1 MPVNLFAGCVIGV
14 LVVFLEISLAA
25 LIFSGELSEF
35 FGAGI
40 GILLLGTLIS
50 LLVAVCFSGFK
61 ISVSLPQDVPA
72 AIIAVLAATLV
83 AQPDIGN
90 PAEAFATVV
99 FVMVCSTLL
108 TGVMLW
114 CVGHFSL
121 GKVVRFLP
129 YPVIGGF
136 MAGTGWL
143 LFVGGIGVLNPGGIN
158 AGLFNAESMV
168 QWLPALLLGSVM
180 LLATRRYSHPLVMPA
195 VVLFA
200 LFTFFLSLILINGS
214 FSAAIEFAMSRGWLL
229 GRMPEAE
236 FWRPVPLSLLGEV
249 NWSAILG
256 NTLVMVS
263 VFLISTVSLL
273 LNCSGLEIITRSDV
287 DLNRELKIVGL
298 ANIASAGVGSSANYH
313 MLSLSTLNYRLGA
326 TTRVAGATVAVV
338 VALTI
343 VFGAGVLAN
352 TPKLVLAGFLIYLGL
367 GFLTEWLYDG
377 WFKLPGS
384 DYFLVWLI
392 LSTIALMGLLQG
404 VILGVI
410 VAAALFVFAYTKTS
424 LVRHTFTRNKYQ
436 SHIMRSPEIEK
447 RLEEKG
453 EGFLVVELQGFVFFG
468 MAHQLLDN
476 IKYRIKDTAQSRLR
490 YLLLDFRLVT
500 GFDSSASYSFS
511 RLLQVASE
519 SGITVGLSNISPE
532 VQRILNQHEN
542 VMSYRVPVFDDL
554 DEGVA
559 WFDNKD
565 LLIDETHTEQQSLIA
580 YLRQTLPE
588 SSESEGAVEVRV
600 TKFMQHLEMKAGAV
614 LLHEGDAVDYV
625 YFIES
630 GEVSIQT
637 VRPGKKA
644 KVLRI
649 QSAGTVFGEIGIYSS
664 DTATATVVV
673 SKNAALYR
681 MSKSDLDRLDREDP
695 QLSIVVHRLI
705 AKTLGRKLRQVNSSL
720 VALHE

>member
-614 LLHEGDAVDYV
+614 LLNEGDAVDYV

-673 SKNAALYR
+673 SKDAALYR

>member
-200 LFTFFLSLILINGS
+200 LFTFYLSLILINGS

-468 MAHQLLDN
+468 MAHQLLDK

-580 YLRQTLPE
+580 YLRQSLPE
-588 SSESEGAVEVRV
+588 SIDSEGAVEVRV

-673 SKNAALYR
+673 SKDAALYR

>member
-468 MAHQLLDN
+468 MAHQLLDK

-559 WFDNKD
+559 WFDSKD

-580 YLRQTLPE
+580 YLRQSLPE

-673 SKNAALYR
+673 SKDAALYR

>member
-352 TPKLVLAGFLIYLGL
+352 TPKLILAGFLIYLGL

-559 WFDNKD
+559 WFDSKD

-673 SKNAALYR
+673 SKDAALYR

>member
-468 MAHQLLDN
+468 MAHQLLDK

-559 WFDNKD
+559 WFDSKD

-580 YLRQTLPE
+580 YLRQSLPE

-614 LLHEGDAVDYV
+614 LLNEGDAVDYV

-673 SKNAALYR
+673 SKDAALYR

>member
-61 ISVSLPQDVPA
+61 ILVSLPQDVPA

-83 AQPDIGN
+83 AQPAMGN

-143 LFVGGIGVLNPGGIN
+143 LVVGGIGVLNPGGIN
-158 AGLFNAESMV
+158 AGLFNSESMV

-200 LFTFFLSLILINGS
+200 LLTFFLSLILINGS

-236 FWRPVPLSLLGEV
+236 FWRPVPWSLFGDV

-298 ANIASAGVGSSANYH
+298 ANIASASVGSSANYH
-313 MLSLSTLNYRLGA
+313 MLSLSTLTYRLGA

-392 LSTIALMGLLQG
+392 LSTIALVGLLQG

-453 EGFLVVELQGFVFFG
+453 DGFLVVELQGFVFFG
-468 MAHQLLDN
+468 MAHQLLDK
-476 IKYRIKDTAQSRLR
+476 IKYRIKDTAQSTLR

-542 VMSYRVPVFDDL
+542 VMSYQVPVFDDL

-565 LLIDETHTEQQSLIA
+565 LLIDETCTEQQSLIA
-580 YLRQTLPE
+580 YLRQSLPE

-600 TKFMQHLEMKAGAV
+600 TNFMQHLEMKAGAV
-614 LLHEGDAVDYV
+614 LLNEGDAVDYV

-673 SKNAALYR
+673 SKDAALYR